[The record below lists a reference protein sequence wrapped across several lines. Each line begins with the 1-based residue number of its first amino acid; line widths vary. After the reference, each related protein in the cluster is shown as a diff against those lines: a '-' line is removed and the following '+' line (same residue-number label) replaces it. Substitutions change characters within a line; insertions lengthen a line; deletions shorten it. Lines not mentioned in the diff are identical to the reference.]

1 MNNKGH
7 EALEFAGLAGEL
19 LLENG
24 AETPRVEDTVHRI
37 CTAAGLTEIEVIVFP
52 TGIIINAIYED
63 VRVTRAKRI
72 HARETNLNKISII
85 NDISRKYA
93 CGRISL
99 SEGLA
104 ISREIQAGKSDR
116 RVFWSTLAAGSI
128 ASGSA
133 TILLGGFWADFF
145 PAFMAAALVRAVIGV
160 VAFNLAYVLQIFLAG
175 IFAGFTG
182 SLFVD
187 LGFGYHMDKII
198 VGALLPLY
206 PGITLTNAVRDF
218 ISGDLLSGTL
228 RMVEGLLIAAALANG
243 VGVALSVYHGHLR
256 DYLF

>member
-1 MNNKGH
+1 MNDTGH
-7 EALEFAGLAGEL
+7 KALELAGLAGEL

-37 CTAAGLTEIEVIVFP
+37 CSTTGLTEIEVIVFP
-52 TGIIINAIYED
+52 TGIIINAIYD
-63 VRVTRAKRI
+63 NVRVTRAKRI
-72 HARETNLNKISII
+72 HARETNLNKISIV
-85 NDISRKYA
+85 NDVSRKYA

-99 SEGLA
+99 DEGLA
-104 ISREIQAGKSDR
+104 IARELDTGKPGR
-116 RVFWSTLAAGSI
+116 RVFWGNLAAGGI

-133 TILLGGFWADFF
+133 TILLGGYWADFL
-145 PAFMAAALVRAVIGV
+145 PAFMAAALVRGVIGV
-160 VAFNLAYVLQIFLAG
+160 TAFNLAYVLQIFLAG
-175 IFAGFTG
+175 IFAGFSG

-206 PGITLTNAVRDF
+206 PGVTLTNAVRDF

-243 VGVALSVYHGHLR
+243 VGAALSMYHGYLR
-256 DYLF
+256 NYLF

>member
-1 MNNKGH
+1 MNDTGH
-7 EALEFAGLAGEL
+7 KALELAGLAGEL

-37 CTAAGLTEIEVIVFP
+37 CSTTGLTEIEVIVFP
-52 TGIIINAIYED
+52 TGIIINAIYD
-63 VRVTRAKRI
+63 NVRVTRAKRI
-72 HARETNLNKISII
+72 HARETNLNKISIV
-85 NDISRKYA
+85 NDVSRKYA

-99 SEGLA
+99 DEGLA
-104 ISREIQAGKSDR
+104 IARELDTGKPGR
-116 RVFWSTLAAGSI
+116 RVFWGNLAAGGI

-133 TILLGGFWADFF
+133 TILLGGY
-145 PAFMAAALVRAVIGV
+145 MAAALVRGVIGV
-160 VAFNLAYVLQIFLAG
+160 TAFNLAYVLQIFLAG
-175 IFAGFTG
+175 IFAGFSG

-206 PGITLTNAVRDF
+206 PGVTLTNAVRDF

-243 VGVALSVYHGHLR
+243 VGAALSMYHGYLR
-256 DYLF
+256 NYLF